1 MKDFLDKIKNSKQE
15 LNERIENKL
24 KNNQLLDEDEI
35 DAYEL
40 TDRDKEMSDIF
51 NRVVKGE
58 SVPGFDLKDFLATP
72 SAKVLIPKIVIGAAR
87 KAADPIYLAS
97 KFYKKVKIKSGQVI
111 QFPSFGVIRAYDVAE
126 GGEIPAENLDWQL
139 HSSSLINVGKAGVRI
154 QYTDEI
160 IKETEFDIV
169 AMLTS
174 EAGRAMARH
183 KEQKA
188 FVEFMKHGYT
198 VFDNELYNKDKEL
211 YADAATTGVDYDNN
225 LNGTMSLED
234 FLDLAI
240 AVDNNGYVPTDVV
253 MHNLAFPAFI
263 KNGLTGSLTALNE
276 KNAKVDDVSRK
287 FVLGPEAIAGKL
299 PFGLTVNLSPFAP
312 VNRALKTF
320 DMIVLDRNNVGTM
333 IVKDELKTEDFRDP
347 ARDLNNI
354 KFVERYGF
362 GTKDEGR
369 AVCYAKNIS
378 MSKSYPAPFRVLN
391 ISKDKE

>member
-1 MKDFLDKIKNSKQE
+1 MNFLDKINNSRQE
-15 LNERIENKL
+15 MNDKIKAKL
-24 KNNQLLDEDEI
+24 ENNQQLTEDEI
-35 DAYEL
+35 LAYQLNADDVEI
-40 TDRDKEMSDIF
+40 SNIF
-51 NRVVKGE
+51 NRVITGE
-58 SVPGFDLKDFLATP
+58 KVPGFNLTDFLATP
-72 SAKVLIPKIVIGAAR
+72 QAKVLIPKVIIGAAR

-97 KFYKKVKIKSGQVI
+97 KFYKKVKIKSGQVV

-126 GGEIPAENLDWQL
+126 GAEIPAESVDWQL
-139 HSSSLINVGKAGVRI
+139 HSSSLINVGKAGVRV

-169 AMLTS
+169 SMLTS

-188 FVEFMKHGYT
+188 FNEFMKHGYT
-198 VFDNELYNKDKEL
+198 VFDNELYNKDKVA
-211 YADAATTGVDYDNN
+211 YAEAATTGVDYDNN

-234 FLDLAI
+234 FLDLCI

-253 MHNLAFPAFI
+253 MHNLAFPAFV
-263 KNGLTGSLTALNE
+263 KNGLTGALTAMNDIH
-276 KNAKVDDVSRK
+276 AKVDDATKK
-287 FVLGPEAIAGKL
+287 FTLGPEAIAGKL

-312 VNRALKTF
+312 VNRKNKTF
-320 DMIVLDRNNVGTM
+320 DIIVLDRNNVGTM

-347 ARDLNNI
+347 ARDLNNV

-391 ISKDKE
+391 ISKDN